1 MRVTPRQLG
10 RLGIAALLAAVLVGC
25 SLIGIAYNNADQW
38 LLYQADTYLDLQDKQ
53 REQLATALRGRLA
66 EHRTQE
72 LADYVDFLD
81 RVQRAAADGLETS
94 EVEAL
99 TSRFEG
105 LVRTTV
111 AKTLPAI
118 ADVLAKLHPDQI
130 DHLKA
135 ELEEGD
141 RRYRKGSVQRAAQ
154 RRVDRQIKT
163 AVGALEFWTGD
174 LTEAQRARVAA
185 VVRTWPDVSGEW
197 DTYRTARTAGLV
209 ELLRSRPGSAKIQR
223 YLASRWLEHEGRSD
237 DLATAATGL
246 RRGIAEL
253 IVAVDGTLSSAQRAA
268 FLKRVR
274 GYRDELAAQ
283 LPTRG
288 AAMADNRA
296 LEATGP
302 AH

>member
-10 RLGIAALLAAVLVGC
+10 RLGIATLLAAVLVGC

-38 LLYQADTYLDLQDKQ
+38 LLYQADTYLDLRDKQ

-66 EHRTQE
+66 EHRAHE

-99 TSRFEG
+99 TNRFEG

-118 ADVLAKLHPDQI
+118 ADVLAKLQPDQI

-135 ELEEGD
+135 ELEDGD
-141 RRYRKGSVQRAAQ
+141 RRYHKGYVQRVGQ
-154 RRVDRQIKT
+154 RRVDRQIKA

-174 LTEAQRARVAA
+174 LTEAQRARVSA
-185 VVRTWPDVSGEW
+185 VVRTWPDVAGQW
-197 DTYRTARTAGLV
+197 HAYRTARTAGLV
-209 ELLRSRPGSAKIQR
+209 ELLRSRPSPAAIER

-237 DLATAATGL
+237 ILATGATGL
-246 RRGIAEL
+246 RRGIVEL
-253 IVAVDGTLSSAQRAA
+253 IVAADGTLSSAQRAA

-274 GYRDELAAQ
+274 AYRDDLAAQ
-283 LPTRG
+283 LPARG
-288 AAMADNRA
+288 GAMADNRA
-296 LEATGP
+296 LEAAGP